1 MKTRKNV
8 KGFTLVEL
16 IVVIAIIGVLAAI
29 LVPSMLGYVK
39 KSKVSS
45 ANTEAKTFYN
55 AIATVLTEWD
65 SVGDSVANCTSTAI
79 GSISSTKGTA
89 LSTAVNTYAEPK
101 AGMTIATTIEDMA
114 CKAVGIQDGK
124 YAGGYPTALTND
136 QSTSSDAAAACTIAG
151 GGSAP
156 AGNNGGGNGGN

>member
-39 KSKVSS
+39 KSKVAS

-55 AIATVLTEWD
+55 AIATALTEWD
-65 SVGDSVANCTSTAI
+65 SVGASVENTDPDGALITAI
-79 GSISSTKGTA
+79 TNDKGTA
-89 LSTAVNTYAEPK
+89 LNEAIKEYADPTELDDK
-101 AGMTIATTIEDMA
+101 VAAIVTDMA
-114 CKAVGIQDGK
+114 CEAVGIVDGK
-124 YAGGYPTALTND
+124 YAGGYPQALTND
-136 QSTSSDAAAACTIAG
+136 ESTKTKEATAACKIAKG
-151 GGSAP
+151 TPKKTDG
-156 AGNNGGGNGGN
+156 

>member
-39 KSKVSS
+39 KSKVAS

-55 AIATVLTEWD
+55 AIATALTEWD
-65 SVGDSVANCTSTAI
+65 SVSDEVGNYDCEDIDSITSD
-79 GSISSTKGTA
+79 GGKA
-89 LSTAVNTYAEPK
+89 LSAAIKEYADPADIDEVACSIK
-101 AGMTIATTIEDMA
+101 DMA
-114 CKAVGIQDGK
+114 CTAVGIKDGK
-124 YAGGYPTALTND
+124 YAGGYPKQLDND
-136 QSTSSDAAAACTIAG
+136 QSTSNDAAGACGIAAGC
-151 GGSAP
+151 
-156 AGNNGGGNGGN
+156 